1 MKYNLEHFTEIME
14 QQMSGDA
21 KEIGE
26 QSDTL
31 YAKLVSDRTK
41 DISSSDIQDIVS
53 EIDDFLHKH
62 ASVDLDRNSYWT
74 AITDAYKS
82 DYVKNITDAKYGLGA
97 SEYIVKAFQY
107 YVDNRQE

>member
-41 DISSSDIQDIVS
+41 DI
-53 EIDDFLHKH
+53 
-62 ASVDLDRNSYWT
+62 
-74 AITDAYKS
+74 
-82 DYVKNITDAKYGLGA
+82 
-97 SEYIVKAFQY
+97 
-107 YVDNRQE
+107 